1 MTRSVPLCSR
11 SALLL
16 VALALLGTPS
26 AVLAGEYLTPAS
38 DDAPRQIALD
48 YLDALVGKG
57 GLEGSDLADVVVQ
70 DESLSA
76 HNGITHLYLKQRLD
90 GIEVANRVVNF
101 NIDSE
106 GRLLSFGNQ
115 LVPSLATKVN
125 HRAPVLSAEEAL
137 ERAAL
142 HFSGGAEKAMVGGAG
157 VSRLETFRGPAHKA
171 RFDAPA
177 LSRGEVTAQLAW
189 YVEPAGS
196 VRLTWQL
203 ELDRADNHFTG
214 NLWIDAGNGEVVAE
228 SNWIDFDTYNVFV
241 LPKESPLDG
250 PRTIANNP
258 ADTVASPFGWHDND
272 GVSGAEFTDTR
283 GNNVIAQDDLDG
295 NNVGGTR
302 PDGGPTLAF
311 DFPLDLTLQPITY
324 LSAAITNLFYLNN
337 RMHDILFRYGFDE
350 AAGNMQTLNYT
361 GAPGGNDAVRADA
374 QDGSGFNNANFLT
387 PPDGSATKP
396 RMQMFVWL
404 APPVLAV
411 NSPNSIAGDYD
422 AGSADFGALLDA
434 VGVTGDI
441 EQVND
446 GVGTATDACEALV
459 GFTAGQVA
467 LIDRGG
473 CEFGLKVLNAE
484 NAGASAAIVVNNQG
498 DDVINMGPG
507 VFGPQ
512 VTISSVFIGQSDGD
526 AIKNVLPA
534 TVNVT
539 LKKVGV
545 DRDSDLDNGII
556 AHEYGHGLSNRLTG
570 GRLNVFCLDNQEQA
584 GEGWSDL
591 MTLLL
596 TANGNETPT
605 TPIGIGNYVLFEP
618 LGGAGIRN
626 FPYTTDMSVNP
637 QTYADI
643 GTTNI
648 PHGVGEIWAAMV
660 WELYWRLVERD
671 GFQKIFLP
679 QDGGNNLTLQL
690 IIDGLKMQICDPGFV
705 DARDAILAAD
715 LANNGGVNDCVIW
728 KAFAKRGLG
737 ASALQGSRFAVGDET
752 EAFDIPAVCQG
763 FVLTAPASPT
773 AGAVN
778 EFNVTGASPSQR
790 MLLVGGAQLTPT
802 TVNISGCGSLTFD
815 VGGPIQRYDG
825 AGSTQFGDGQFDPNI
840 LGTTSGT
847 TVHFQALDFS
857 ACTTSNVVTVTFP

>member
-1 MTRSVPLCSR
+1 MTLSVPSR
-11 SALLL
+11 SPLYLLF
-16 VALALLGTPS
+16 VVLALSITSSVVG
-26 AVLAGEYLTPAS
+26 GEYLTPPS
-38 DDAPRQIALD
+38 DNAPHQIAFD
-48 YLDALVGKG
+48 YLEALVGKG
-57 GLEGSDLADVVVQ
+57 GLETTDLAEVVLQ

-76 HNGITHLYLKQRLD
+76 NNGVTHLYLKQRLD
-90 GIEVANRVVNF
+90 GIAVANRVINF

-106 GRLLSFGNQ
+106 GRILSFGDQ
-115 LVPSLATKVN
+115 LIPSLAQKAI
-125 HRAPVLSAEEAL
+125 HRAPTLAAEDAL
-137 ERAAL
+137 GRAAE
-142 HFSGGAEKAMVGGAG
+142 HFSLGADKLAPQQLEIL
-157 VSRLETFRGPAHKA
+157 RLETLRGPSQGA
-171 RFDAPA
+171 RFTAPTLA
-177 LSRGEVTAQLAW
+177 RGEVLAELAW
-189 YVEPAGS
+189 YVEPSGA

-203 ELDRADNHFTG
+203 ELDLADNRFTG
-214 NLWIDAGNGEVVAE
+214 NLWVDATTGEVVAE

-250 PRTIANNP
+250 PRTLATNP
-258 ADTVASPFGWHDND
+258 ADTMASPFGWHDND
-272 GVSGAEFTDTR
+272 GIAGAEFTDTR
-283 GNNVIAQDDLDG
+283 GNNVLAQDDLDG
-295 NNVGGTR
+295 NNTGGFR

-311 DFPLDLTLQPITY
+311 DFPLDLTMPPGTY

-396 RMQMFVWL
+396 RMQMFVWQ
-404 APPVLAV
+404 APPVLTI

-422 AGSADFGALLDA
+422 AGGADFGAPLDA
-434 VGVTGDI
+434 IGVSGDV
-441 EQVND
+441 EVVND
-446 GVGTATDACEALV
+446 GVGTATDGCEALV
-459 GFTAGQVA
+459 GFTAGKVA

-484 NAGASAAIVVNNQG
+484 NAGASAAIVANNQG
-498 DDVINMGPG
+498 DDVLTMGPG
-507 VFGPQ
+507 VSGPQ
-512 VTISSVFIGQSDGD
+512 VTISSVFIGQSTGD

-596 TANGNETPT
+596 TADGTETPT
-605 TPIGIGNYVLFEP
+605 TPIGIGNYVIFEP
-618 LGGAGIRN
+618 LGGPGIRN
-626 FPYTTDMSVNP
+626 YPYTTDLAVNP

-660 WELYWRLVERD
+660 WEVYWRLVERD
-671 GFQKIFLP
+671 GFQKIFIP

-705 DARDAILAAD
+705 NARDAILAAD
-715 LANNGGVNDCVIW
+715 LANNGGVNECVIW

-737 ASALQGSRFAVGDET
+737 ASALQGSRFVVGDET
-752 EAFDIPAVCQG
+752 EAFDIPATCQG
-763 FVLTAPASPT
+763 FLLTAPANPT

-778 EFNVTGASPSQR
+778 EFNLTGATPSSR
-790 MLLVGGAQLTPT
+790 MLLVGGSQQTPT

-815 VGGPIQRYDG
+815 VGGPIQRFDLEL
-825 AGSTQFGDGQFDPNI
+825 STQFGDGQLDPNI
-840 LGTTSGT
+840 LAGVSGST
-847 TVHFQALDFS
+847 LHFQALDLS
-857 ACTTSNVVTVTFP
+857 ACTTSNVTSVAFP